1 MEWVKIFVSW
11 PFVVF
16 LIAIAIFLR
25 YGKEI
30 RQLLNRIATAENF
43 EGPGGFKFSGRQ
55 QPNEEGE
62 AGKSV
67 PADATPLPAP
77 QDDTGSGDFKLTQEE
92 WSAIEGAFRSERA
105 TAAHWAY
112 RYLNYF
118 LAFKTQQLRDWL
130 GALGRS
136 ASVREVDATIS
147 GETVEQRAAMTGAL
161 EAHHLILLS
170 DEMYSVTDKG
180 REYIGYRGPLP
191 TYPQA

>member
-67 PADATPLPAP
+67 PAEATSLPAP
-77 QDDTGSGDFKLTQEE
+77 QDDTGSGEFKLTQEE

-105 TAAHWAY
+105 TAAHWEY

-118 LAFKTQQLRDWL
+118 LAFKTQQLLDWL

-170 DEMYSVTDKG
+170 GEMYSVTDKG

-191 TYPQA
+191 TNPQA